1 MLYMQSFKKTFDNLV
16 SEKPSQLILGIIF
29 VIYILLNVQTP
40 AFLASHVDTIYGKVL
55 VVAIAAVV
63 FMQTNPVIG
72 VLGFVV
78 AYQIIKTASVTAGT
92 YAARH
97 FLPSEKNKINEMKAF
112 NRIEPTSVVVPSSIS
127 TSGSGIVLP
136 GTLEEEMVDLMAPLV
151 MHGGES
157 QQDYKPILDGQHGA
171 SPLE

>member
-1 MLYMQSFKKTFDNLV
+1 MQSFKKTFDNLV

-40 AFLASHVDTIYGKVL
+40 SFLATPIDTIYGKVL

-63 FMQTNPVIG
+63 FIKTNPVIG

-78 AYQIIKTASVTAGT
+78 AYQIIKTASITTGT
-92 YAARH
+92 YGMRH
-97 FLPSEKNKINEMKAF
+97 YLPSEKNKITEMKSF
-112 NRIEPTSVVVPSSIS
+112 NAVEPTSNVVPSNVS
-127 TSGSGIVLP
+127 TSGSGIIVA

-157 QQDYKPILDGQHGA
+157 DQDYKPILDGQHGA